1 MKNPSEPSDP
11 DDEPSDPIQEESEGE
26 NLDEVIDLADEIE
39 LPGFEEYEQT
49 RKKLDIAQFG
59 C

>member
-1 MKNPSEPSDP
+1 MMNHRS
-11 DDEPSDPIQEESEGE
+11 IQEESEGE
-26 NLDEVIDLADEIE
+26 NLDEVINLADEIE

-49 RKKLDIAQFG
+49 RKLDIWYG